1 MNIHCTLAS
10 ILGKCSCSLTDT
22 KDQGSA
28 KYGAQT
34 KCSLLPVFIKLYCN
48 TDKTHSL
55 IYVFFNNLFPA
66 IKAG

>member
-28 KYGAQT
+28 KYGADQMQSIACFY
-34 KCSLLPVFIKLYCN
+34 KALLQHRQN
-48 TDKTHSL
+48 TL
-55 IYVFFNNLFPA
+55 INLCIF
-66 IKAG
+66 